1 MAAVPDPTTDP
12 TTDLE
17 AVAATG
23 HQWRYADEAGVAADG
38 PAVAF
43 DSQETAEAWLSAHFE
58 ELSEQGISA
67 VSLFDGDEIVYGPM
81 PLAPE

>member
-1 MAAVPDPTTDP
+1 MAVEPDSANDP
-12 TTDLE
+12 E
-17 AVAATG
+17 NQAVAATG
-23 HQWRYADEAGVAADG
+23 HEWRYADEAGVAADG

-43 DSQETAEAWLSAHFE
+43 DSQQTAEAWLSAHFE
-58 ELSEQGISA
+58 ELSDQGISA